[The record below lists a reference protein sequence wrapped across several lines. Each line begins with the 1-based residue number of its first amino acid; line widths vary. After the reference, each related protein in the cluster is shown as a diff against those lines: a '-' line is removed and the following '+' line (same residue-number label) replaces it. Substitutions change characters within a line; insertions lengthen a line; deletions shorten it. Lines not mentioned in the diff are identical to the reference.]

1 MFEVGAK
8 TLVDTLAERLAVVKV
23 ETVRCTL
30 AKVRWQALVSKLSA
44 RLADVEFNTF
54 NHTVVCQPMC

>member
-8 TLVDTLAERLAVVKV
+8 TLVDTPVEKLAVVKV

-30 AKVRWQALVSKLSA
+30 AKVRWQALINKLSA
-44 RLADVEFNTF
+44 KIADVEFNTF
-54 NHTVVCQPMC
+54 NHKVV